1 MSGLHNP
8 NLPNGLPSA
17 AGSALNSK
25 LISER
30 QMLAGVFVGLF
41 LVVLGT
47 TILFMGRNQVA
58 SSLTICVGFGIV
70 LAMFG
75 TQVSGRWAGWSAT
88 GAGATAVLLF
98 LVLQQFTDVPVP
110 NDFIKGSLEGDFS
123 KVADLR
129 IIDEHPMYV
138 YRDRSTSTIR
148 FLNVGRDLKSR
159 RVRMQVDTIEKN
171 SGREFYQLYANSDLF
186 EERMLGHISSGDEF
200 LQLTFDYENRVVMDG
215 EVVLFEERDTLARDS
230 SPKAPQSADFSLFGI
245 SARAEAAAV
254 GPENLDLNPTEIGTL
269 IDDLK
274 SEEIYRRRNAR
285 DLLVRAG
292 PSAVNQLTDAF
303 VAASGGSVDDY
314 RIRVGVTYI
323 LSEML
328 RTDETLRTDIS
339 NELTTDEFPYFVEA
353 AADEDKTIRYQAA
366 EFLYLLEDPRSVSSS
381 LDAVKESSSRSVDN
395 QVLILRESAKGLD
408 VQRQDMII
416 EELSRSDRYK
426 TLDSPTS
433 ALRNI
438 FKW

>member
-1 MSGLHNP
+1 MTDFHTPTSTP
-8 NLPNGLPSA
+8 ATPSVDHA
-17 AGSALNSK
+17 AHSK

-30 QMLAGVFVGLF
+30 QMMAGVLVGLF

-47 TILFMGRNQVA
+47 AILFMGRNQVA

-98 LVLQQFTDVPVP
+98 LVLQQFSDAPVR

-123 KVADLR
+123 KVADIR

-148 FLNVGRDLKSR
+148 FLNLGRDLKSR
-159 RVRMQVDTIEKN
+159 QVRMQVDTIEN
-171 SGREFYQLYANSDLF
+171 DPGAEFFQLYANSDLF
-186 EERMLGHISSGDEF
+186 EERMLSHTSSGEEF
-200 LQLTFDYENRVVMDG
+200 MQLAFDYTNRVVLDG
-215 EVVLFEERDTLARDS
+215 DVVLFEERESILGETAPETLFAREGLD
-230 SPKAPQSADFSLFGI
+230 LFGM
-245 SARAEAAAV
+245 SARAES
-254 GPENLDLNPTEIGTL
+254 GPANSGKSDLSSAEIATL
-269 IDDLK
+269 IEDLK

-285 DLLVRAG
+285 DLLVNVG
-292 PSAVNQLTDAF
+292 PPAVNQLADAF
-303 VAASGGSVDDY
+303 ASANTGSADDY
-314 RIRVGVTYI
+314 RIRVGTTYI

-328 RTDETLRTDIS
+328 RSDETLRTDIS
-339 NELTTDEFPYFVEA
+339 AQLTEDEFPYFVEA

-381 LDAVKESSSRSVDN
+381 LDAVKDDRNASVEN
-395 QVLILRESAKGLD
+395 QVLILKESARAFD
-408 VQRQDMII
+408 VEAKDEII
-416 EELSRSDRYK
+416 SELSKSGRYNELQSPK
-426 TLDSPTS
+426 LTLK
-433 ALRNI
+433 NI
-438 FKW
+438 FNW